1 MFREEGK
8 LVQKIKNN
16 ESLRSG
22 ITSHSLK
29 MIAITTMF
37 IDHFSYLV
45 SPANTPLEWLM
56 HFIGR
61 TAAPIMFYL
70 IAEGHYH
77 TSDKKRYFLRLLLFA
92 VISHLPYVIYF
103 DLPIFR
109 ASSVVWTLAMG
120 LMALIAAKNKH
131 FSRPVKIS
139 IILLSCLLAY
149 NANWNYIGVL
159 WTVNFGIFRGNFK
172 KQAIGFT
179 AIGVI
184 FYIIQGLIRVG
195 PHVSYRIG
203 IFVPLVLIYLYN
215 GKRGYNSP
223 LAKWSFYI
231 FYPLHFIILY
241 LLKIYVFNGFA

>member
-1 MFREEGK
+1 M
-8 LVQKIKNN
+8 QKIKNS
-16 ESLRSG
+16 EALGSG
-22 ITSHSLK
+22 LTSHSLK
-29 MIAITTMF
+29 MIAITAMF

-45 SPANTPLEWLM
+45 APTQTPLEWIL
-56 HFIGR
+56 HFVGR
-61 TAAPIMFYL
+61 TAAPIMFFL

-77 TSDKKRYFLRLLLFA
+77 TSDKKRYFFRLLLFA
-92 VISHLPYVIYF
+92 VISHFPYVIYF
-103 DLPIFR
+103 DLPLFG
-109 ASSVVWTLAMG
+109 ASSVIWTLAMG

-131 FSRPVKIS
+131 YSIPVKTG

-159 WTVNFGIFRGNFK
+159 WTLNFGLFRGDFK

-179 AIGVI
+179 TIGI
-184 FYIIQGLIRVG
+184 ILYLIQGLIRVG

-203 IFVPLVLIYLYN
+203 VFVPLILIYLYN
-215 GKRGYNSP
+215 GKRGSNST

-241 LLKIYVFNGFA
+241 LLKMYVFNGFA